1 MNWPFVSRRR
11 YDQAL
16 MQIAQARL
24 ELEVERSEV
33 AHLKES
39 KTKMVARLIKAAM
52 AIKEMRSER
61 DQWRKLFMLADE
73 GPKIVVEGK

>member
-16 MQIAQARL
+16 QQIAQARL

-33 AHLKES
+33 AHLRARRMDMVNTLAKAAIELKAAHKERDHWREVF
-39 KTKMVARLIKAAM
+39 MVAA
-52 AIKEMRSER
+52 
-61 DQWRKLFMLADE
+61 
-73 GPKIVVEGK
+73 GPEIVVEGK